1 MLYNLYAWFCFWL
14 VCLFVFSVN
23 FLECKEKLGQR
34 CVCLD
39 PGPEVA
45 PEDAIHGGEDASGK
59 VMI

>member
-1 MLYNLYAWFCFWL
+1 MLGFVL
-14 VCLFVFSVN
+14 VWLFVFSVN
-23 FLECKEKLGQR
+23 FMECEDRVGQQ

-45 PEDAIHGGEDASGK
+45 PEDASGK